1 MSIEVKNITKKY
13 GNQIAVN
20 NISFRVNAGEIVGFL
35 GPNGAGKSTTMKI
48 ISCFNSAHSGE
59 VLVNGNSVQK
69 DPLKIKKQL
78 GYLAENN
85 PLYEEMYVKEFLLFV
100 AKIHQLNNPQD
111 AVDDVIGK
119 VGLTPEK
126 GKKIG
131 QLSKGYQQ
139 RVGIAQAII
148 HDPDVL
154 ILDEPT
160 SGLDPL
166 QLDEIRTL
174 IKTLGKN
181 KTVLL
186 STHIMQE
193 VESICDR
200 IIVIKKGE
208 IVADQGIKDD
218 LNRSDAQVIV
228 VEFDQEPK
236 EEKLIAFLGEKT
248 KIKKKGSSLV
258 IASKENKDLRRE
270 IASFAKE
277 HSLLIL
283 ELKKESA
290 KLEDLFKKLTK

>member
-20 NISFRVNAGEIVGFL
+20 NVSFQVNAGEIVGFL

-100 AKIHQLNNPQD
+100 AKIHQLNNPRD

-218 LNRSDAQVIV
+218 LNRSDEQVIV

-236 EEKLIAFLGEKT
+236 EEKLIEFLGEKT

>member
-218 LNRSDAQVIV
+218 LNRSDEQVIV

-236 EEKLIAFLGEKT
+236 EEKLIAFLGGKT
-248 KIKKKGSSLV
+248 KIKKKGSSWV

>member
-1 MSIEVKNITKKY
+1 MSIEVQSITKKY

-20 NISFRVNAGEIVGFL
+20 NVSFKVNAGEIVGFL

-48 ISCFNSAHSGE
+48 ICCYTASQSGD
-59 VLVNGNSVQK
+59 VFVNGISVK
-69 DPLKIKKQL
+69 NNPIGIKKKL

-85 PLYEEMYVKEFLLFV
+85 PLYEDMYIKEFLLFI
-100 AKIHQLNNPQD
+100 AKIHKLKNPKK
-111 AVDDVIGK
+111 AVEEVISR
-119 VGLTPEK
+119 VGLTAEK
-126 GKKIG
+126 HKKIG

-148 HDPDVL
+148 HDPEVL

-166 QLDEIRTL
+166 QLDEIRSL

-200 IIVIKKGE
+200 IVVIKKGE
-208 IVADQGIKDD
+208 IVADQSIHETEGKIDEQFV
-218 LNRSDAQVIV
+218 S
-228 VEFDQEPK
+228 VEFDQEIKKQDLQKFIGK
-236 EEKLIAFLGEKT
+236 EADIKKEGSTWLIAL
-248 KIKKKGSSLV
+248 KG
-258 IASKENKDLRRE
+258 KKDLRHL
-270 IASFAKE
+270 ISSYAKE
-277 HSLLIL
+277 NNLLIL
-283 ELKKESA
+283 ELKKETA

>member
-208 IVADQGIKDD
+208 IVADQGIKYDV
-218 LNRSDAQVIV
+218 NRSDEQVIV

-236 EEKLIAFLGEKT
+236 EEKLIAFLGKKT
-248 KIKKKGSSLV
+248 KIKKKGSSWV
-258 IASKENKDLRRE
+258 IASKENNDLRRE

>member
-218 LNRSDAQVIV
+218 LNRSDEQVIV

-248 KIKKKGSSLV
+248 KIKKKGSSWV

-283 ELKKESA
+283 ELKKNLLNW
-290 KLEDLFKKLTK
+290 KICLKN

>member
-1 MSIEVKNITKKY
+1 MSIEVKSITKKY

-20 NISFRVNAGEIVGFL
+20 NVSFKVNAGEIVGFL

-48 ISCFNSAHSGE
+48 ICCYTASQAGDVF
-59 VLVNGNSVQK
+59 VNGISVK
-69 DPLKIKKQL
+69 NNPIGIKKQL

-85 PLYEEMYVKEFLLFV
+85 PLYEDMYIKEFLLFI
-100 AKIHQLNNPQD
+100 AKIHKLKNPKK
-111 AVDDVIGK
+111 AVEEVISR
-119 VGLTPEK
+119 VGLTAEK
-126 GKKIG
+126 HKKID

-148 HDPDVL
+148 HDPEVL

-166 QLDEIRTL
+166 QLDEIRSL

-200 IIVIKKGE
+200 IVVIKKGE
-208 IVADQGIKDD
+208 IVADQSIHETDQKMDEQFV
-218 LNRSDAQVIV
+218 S
-228 VEFDQEPK
+228 VEFDQEIKKQDLQKFIGK
-236 EEKLIAFLGEKT
+236 EADIKKEGSTWLIAL
-248 KIKKKGSSLV
+248 KG
-258 IASKENKDLRRE
+258 KKDLRHL
-270 IASFAKE
+270 ISSYAKE
-277 HSLLIL
+277 NNLLIL
-283 ELKKESA
+283 ELKKETA

>member
-111 AVDDVIGK
+111 AVDDVNGK

-218 LNRSDAQVIV
+218 LNRSDEQVIV

-236 EEKLIAFLGEKT
+236 EEKLIEFLGEKT
-248 KIKKKGSSLV
+248 KIKKKGSSWV
-258 IASKENKDLRRE
+258 IASKENNDLRRE

>member
-1 MSIEVKNITKKY
+1 M
-13 GNQIAVN
+13 
-20 NISFRVNAGEIVGFL
+20 
-35 GPNGAGKSTTMKI
+35 
-48 ISCFNSAHSGE
+48 
-59 VLVNGNSVQK
+59 NGNSVQK

-208 IVADQGIKDD
+208 IVADQ
-218 LNRSDAQVIV
+218 
-228 VEFDQEPK
+228 EPK

-248 KIKKKGSSLV
+248 NIKKKGSSWV

-270 IASFAKE
+270 IASFAKK

>member
-218 LNRSDAQVIV
+218 LNRSDEQVIV
-228 VEFDQEPK
+228 VEFDQETK
-236 EEKLIAFLGEKT
+236 EEKLIEFLGKKT
-248 KIKKKGSSLV
+248 KIKKKGSSWV

>member
-100 AKIHQLNNPQD
+100 AKIHKLNNPQD

-218 LNRSDAQVIV
+218 LNRSDEQVIV

-236 EEKLIAFLGEKT
+236 EEKLIEFLGEKT
-248 KIKKKGSSLV
+248 NIKKKGSSWV

>member
-13 GNQIAVN
+13 GNQLAVDN
-20 NISFRVNAGEIVGFL
+20 VSFQVNAGEIVGFL

-48 ISCFNSAHSGE
+48 ISCFNSAHAGE
-59 VLVNGNSVQK
+59 VLVNGISVNK
-69 DPLKIKKQL
+69 DPLTIKKHL

-100 AKIHQLNNPQD
+100 AKIHQLNAPKD
-111 AVDDVIGK
+111 AVKEVIQK
-119 VGLTPEK
+119 VGLAPEQN
-126 GKKIG
+126 KKIS

-166 QLDEIRTL
+166 QLDEIRSL
-174 IKTLGKN
+174 IKTLGKD

-200 IIVIKKGE
+200 IIVIKKGK
-208 IVADQGIKDD
+208 IVADQGIKD
-218 LNRSDAQVIV
+218 NNKNSNEQVIV
-228 VEFDQEPK
+228 VEFDQEPNEK
-236 EEKLIAFLGEKT
+236 ELTSFLGKKV
-248 KIKKKGSSLV
+248 KIKKKESTW
-258 IASKENKDLRRE
+258 IFASKEKKDLRRE

>member
-100 AKIHQLNNPQD
+100 AKIHQLNKPQD
-111 AVDDVIGK
+111 AVNDVIQK

-218 LNRSDAQVIV
+218 LNRSDEQVIV

-248 KIKKKGSSLV
+248 KIKKKGSSWV

>member
-218 LNRSDAQVIV
+218 LNRSDEQVIV

-236 EEKLIAFLGEKT
+236 EEKLIEFLGKKT
-248 KIKKKGSSLV
+248 KIKKKGSSWV

>member
-218 LNRSDAQVIV
+218 LNRSDEQIIV
-228 VEFDQEPK
+228 VEFDQKPK

-248 KIKKKGSSLV
+248 KIKKKGSSWV
-258 IASKENKDLRRE
+258 IASKENNDLRRE

>member
-20 NISFRVNAGEIVGFL
+20 NVSFRVNAGEIVGFL

-59 VLVNGNSVQK
+59 VFVNGNSVQK

-100 AKIHQLNNPQD
+100 AKIHQLKNPQD
-111 AVDDVIGK
+111 AVSDVIEK

-148 HDPDVL
+148 HDPEVL

-208 IVADQGIKDD
+208 IVADQGIKDNQKQTD
-218 LNRSDAQVIV
+218 EQVIV
-228 VEFDQEPK
+228 VEFDQDPNEK
-236 EEKLIAFLGEKT
+236 EIISFLGKKT
-248 KIKKKGSSLV
+248 NIKKKGSSWV

-277 HSLLIL
+277 HSILIL
-283 ELKKESA
+283 ELKKESV

>member
-218 LNRSDAQVIV
+218 LNRSDEQVIV

-248 KIKKKGSSLV
+248 KIIKKGSSLV

>member
-126 GKKIG
+126 AKKIG

-218 LNRSDAQVIV
+218 LNRSDEQVIV

-248 KIKKKGSSLV
+248 KIKKKGSSWV

>member
-1 MSIEVKNITKKY
+1 MH
-13 GNQIAVN
+13 
-20 NISFRVNAGEIVGFL
+20 EIFVIVVIL
-35 GPNGAGKSTTMKI
+35 KSLP
-48 ISCFNSAHSGE
+48 A
-59 VLVNGNSVQK
+59 
-69 DPLKIKKQL
+69 KKQL

-218 LNRSDAQVIV
+218 LNRSDEQVIV

-236 EEKLIAFLGEKT
+236 EEKLIAFLGGKT
-248 KIKKKGSSLV
+248 KIKKKGSSWV
-258 IASKENKDLRRE
+258 IASKENNDLRRE

>member
-154 ILDEPT
+154 ILDVPT

-218 LNRSDAQVIV
+218 LNRSDEQVIV

-248 KIKKKGSSLV
+248 NIKKKGSSWV
-258 IASKENKDLRRE
+258 IASKENRDLRRE

>member
-111 AVDDVIGK
+111 AVDDVIEK

-218 LNRSDAQVIV
+218 LNRSDEQVIV

-236 EEKLIAFLGEKT
+236 EEKLIEFLGEKT
-248 KIKKKGSSLV
+248 KIKKKGSSWV
-258 IASKENKDLRRE
+258 VASKENKDLRRE

>member
-218 LNRSDAQVIV
+218 LNRSDEQVIV

>member
-218 LNRSDAQVIV
+218 LNRSDEQVIV

-236 EEKLIAFLGEKT
+236 EEKLITFLGEKT
-248 KIKKKGSSLV
+248 KIKKKGSSWV
-258 IASKENKDLRRE
+258 IASKENNDLRRE

>member
-218 LNRSDAQVIV
+218 LNRSDEQVIV

-236 EEKLIAFLGEKT
+236 EEKLIAFLGENT
-248 KIKKKGSSLV
+248 KIKKKGSSWV

>member
-13 GNQIAVN
+13 GKQIAVN
-20 NISFRVNAGEIVGFL
+20 NVSFRVNAGEIVGFL

-48 ISCFNSAHSGE
+48 ISCFNSAQSGE

-111 AVDDVIGK
+111 AVNDVIKK
-119 VGLTPEK
+119 VGLNPEK

-208 IVADQGIKDD
+208 IVADQGIKGNPKHTDE
-218 LNRSDAQVIV
+218 QVIV
-228 VEFDQEPK
+228 VEFDQKPNEK
-236 EEKLIAFLGEKT
+236 ELTSFLGKKT
-248 KIKKKGSSLV
+248 KIKKEGSSWV
-258 IASKENKDLRRE
+258 FASKEDKDLRRE

-277 HSLLIL
+277 HGLLIL

>member
-1 MSIEVKNITKKY
+1 MSIEVQSITKKY

-20 NISFRVNAGEIVGFL
+20 NVSFKVNAGEIVGFL

-48 ISCFNSAHSGE
+48 ICCYTASQSGD
-59 VLVNGNSVQK
+59 VFVNGISVK
-69 DPLKIKKQL
+69 NNPIGIKKKL

-85 PLYEEMYVKEFLLFV
+85 PLYEDMYIKEFLLFI
-100 AKIHQLNNPQD
+100 AKIHKLKNPKK
-111 AVDDVIGK
+111 AVEEVISR
-119 VGLTPEK
+119 VGLTAEK
-126 GKKIG
+126 HKKIG

-148 HDPDVL
+148 HDPEVL

-166 QLDEIRTL
+166 QLDEIRSL

-200 IIVIKKGE
+200 IVVIKKGE
-208 IVADQGIKDD
+208 IVADQSIHETEGKIDEQFV
-218 LNRSDAQVIV
+218 S
-228 VEFDQEPK
+228 VEFDQEIKKQDLQKFLGK
-236 EEKLIAFLGEKT
+236 EADIKKEGSTWLIAL
-248 KIKKKGSSLV
+248 KG
-258 IASKENKDLRRE
+258 KKDLRHL
-270 IASFAKE
+270 ISTYAKE
-277 HSLLIL
+277 NNLLIL
-283 ELKKESA
+283 ELKKETA

>member
-1 MSIEVKNITKKY
+1 
-13 GNQIAVN
+13 
-20 NISFRVNAGEIVGFL
+20 
-35 GPNGAGKSTTMKI
+35 
-48 ISCFNSAHSGE
+48 
-59 VLVNGNSVQK
+59 
-69 DPLKIKKQL
+69 
-78 GYLAENN
+78 
-85 PLYEEMYVKEFLLFV
+85 MYVKEFLLFV

-111 AVDDVIGK
+111 AVSDVIEK

-208 IVADQGIKDD
+208 IVADQGIKDNPKQTD
-218 LNRSDAQVIV
+218 EQVIV
-228 VEFDQEPK
+228 VEFDQDPNEK
-236 EEKLIAFLGEKT
+236 ELISFLEKT
-248 KIKKKGSSLV
+248 NIKKKV
-258 IASKENKDLRRE
+258 ILQLHLKRQRSKTRNCVICQR
-270 IASFAKE
+270 
-277 HSLLIL
+277 
-283 ELKKESA
+283 
-290 KLEDLFKKLTK
+290 T

>member
-218 LNRSDAQVIV
+218 LNSSDEQVIV
-228 VEFDQEPK
+228 VEFDQKPK
-236 EEKLIAFLGEKT
+236 EEKLIAFLGGKT
-248 KIKKKGSSLV
+248 NIKKKGSSWV

>member
-13 GNQIAVN
+13 GSQIAVN
-20 NISFRVNAGEIVGFL
+20 NVSFRVNAGEIVGFL

-48 ISCFNSAHSGE
+48 ISCSNSAHSGE
-59 VLVNGNSVQK
+59 VFVNGNSVQK

-100 AKIHQLNNPQD
+100 AKIHQLSNPQD
-111 AVDDVIGK
+111 AVSDVIEK

-208 IVADQGIKDD
+208 IVADQGIKDNPKQTD
-218 LNRSDAQVIV
+218 EQVIV
-228 VEFDQEPK
+228 VEFDQDPNEK
-236 EEKLIAFLGEKT
+236 ELISFLGKKT
-248 KIKKKGSSLV
+248 NIKKKGTSWV
-258 IASKENKDLRRE
+258 IASKEDKDLRRE

-283 ELKKESA
+283 ELKKDSA

>member
-1 MSIEVKNITKKY
+1 
-13 GNQIAVN
+13 
-20 NISFRVNAGEIVGFL
+20 
-35 GPNGAGKSTTMKI
+35 MKI

-111 AVDDVIGK
+111 AVDDVIEK

-218 LNRSDAQVIV
+218 LNRSDEQVIV

-248 KIKKKGSSLV
+248 KIKKKGSSWV

>member
-218 LNRSDAQVIV
+218 LNRSDKQVIV

-236 EEKLIAFLGEKT
+236 EEKLIEFLGEKT
-248 KIKKKGSSLV
+248 KIKKKGSSWV

>member
-1 MSIEVKNITKKY
+1 MSIEVKNVTKKY
-13 GNQIAVN
+13 GNQVAVN
-20 NISFRVNAGEIVGFL
+20 NVSFRVNAGEIVGFL

-48 ISCFNSAHSGE
+48 ISCFNSAHTGD
-59 VLVNGNSVQK
+59 VLVNGTSVQK

-85 PLYEEMYVKEFLLFV
+85 PLYEEMYVKEFLMFV
-100 AKIHQLNNPQD
+100 AKIHQLKSPQD
-111 AVDDVIGK
+111 AVKNVIKK
-119 VGLTPEK
+119 VGLTPEQS
-126 GKKIG
+126 KKIG

-148 HDPDVL
+148 HDPKVL

-174 IKTLGKN
+174 IKTLGKD

-208 IVADQGIKDD
+208 IVADQGIKDSHEHTD
-218 LNRSDAQVIV
+218 EQVII
-228 VEFDQEPK
+228 VEFDQEPNEK
-236 EEKLIAFLGEKT
+236 ELVSFLGKKT
-248 KIKKKGSSLV
+248 NIKKKGSSWV
-258 IASKENKDLRRE
+258 IASKEIKDLRRE

-277 HSLLIL
+277 HGLLIL

>member
-69 DPLKIKKQL
+69 DSLKIKKQL

-119 VGLTPEK
+119 VGLTTEK

-218 LNRSDAQVIV
+218 LNRSDEQVIV

>member
-148 HDPDVL
+148 
-154 ILDEPT
+154 
-160 SGLDPL
+160 
-166 QLDEIRTL
+166 
-174 IKTLGKN
+174 
-181 KTVLL
+181 
-186 STHIMQE
+186 
-193 VESICDR
+193 R

-218 LNRSDAQVIV
+218 LNRSDEQVIV

-236 EEKLIAFLGEKT
+236 EEKLIAFLGGKT
-248 KIKKKGSSLV
+248 KIKKKGASWV

>member
-20 NISFRVNAGEIVGFL
+20 NVSFRVNAGEIVGFL

-85 PLYEEMYVKEFLLFV
+85 PLYEEMYVKEFLLFM

-111 AVDDVIGK
+111 AVNDVIQK

-208 IVADQGIKDD
+208 IVADQGIKDN
-218 LNRSDAQVIV
+218 LNRSDEQVIV
-228 VEFDQEPK
+228 VEFDHEPK
-236 EEKLIAFLGEKT
+236 EKELIAFLGEKT
-248 KIKKKGSSLV
+248 KIKKKGSSWV

-270 IASFAKE
+270 IASFAKD